1 MSCTSSHVP
10 LLFPQRSR
18 QVKQLEE
25 EAFDV
30 EQAHAI
36 LMSHLGE
43 GGDAV
48 KDAVLSEWCSES
60 EVGIDPQVA
69 LADKDQRVIALQRV
83 AKWLF
88 E

>member
-1 MSCTSSHVP
+1 M
-10 LLFPQRSR
+10 
-18 QVKQLEE
+18 KQLEE

-36 LMSHLGE
+36 LMSHFGE

-48 KDAVLSEWCSES
+48 KDAVLSEWCSEA